1 MGARHMWWKGLF
13 RRKQIEQELEQEINS
28 HLAMEAQQRI
38 DRGESPA
45 DAYRNSRRDF
55 GNVGLVKEITRDVWG
70 QRWLAEMRQD
80 CSYAS
85 RVLRRHWKL
94 ATAAIVSVSIAMA
107 LGVVSL
113 SITNTF

>member
-13 RRKQIEQELEQEINS
+13 RRKQIEQELEQEINA
-28 HLAMEAQQRI
+28 HWAMEAQQRI

-55 GNVGLVKEITRDVWG
+55 GNVALVKEITREMWG
-70 QRWLAEMRQD
+70 QRWLGEVFQD
-80 CSYAS
+80 FSYGS

-94 ATAAIVSVSIAMA
+94 TAVAVFSLSIAMA

-113 SITNTF
+113 SI